1 MQGFA
6 NAGDCAMRMSPVL
19 PENTFESIEKTQI
32 PANQPGITGR
42 DGSYEEDLLVTTI
55 LM

>member
-6 NAGDCAMRMSPVL
+6 NAGDCAMMMSPVL
-19 PENTFESIEKTQI
+19 PENTFESIEKARI
-32 PANQPGITGR
+32 PASQPWITGR
-42 DGSYEEDLLVTTI
+42 DGSYEEDLLLTTI